1 MHGFLSGKKFMF
13 YFAVAASALII
24 NSSCTNNSSGS
35 SEEVLMVK
43 GAVKSE
49 KSFTLSDLK
58 TLSSFYLKDVY
69 LINEKANC
77 TDDEKLESR
86 GSYRGVLLR
95 DLLLTAGL
103 KYTRKWEPGVYIRV
117 RNKEKEV
124 IFSFGEIFYSS
135 IGRSA
140 VVAYQKNGKEID
152 TDSGCGQLIIHT
164 DLRSG
169 RCLKGLTEII
179 VERVDVKMKA
189 YEDKKEG
196 YLRPPTETFT
206 MLDKKNGINRQI
218 KPEDIKSLPSV
229 SIPYALMAG
238 DCEGFGGIYSFEGT
252 LLRLLLEDSGLMK
265 GCNYDYSRYV
275 LIESEDGFCATFS
288 IGEIFNS
295 RLSGNIIIAN
305 KKNNSPLDAKD
316 GFAMS
321 VVREDSTGGRSVK
334 RIYKIEV
341 F

>member
-1 MHGFLSGKKFMF
+1 MHRFISGKRFLF
-13 YFAVAASALII
+13 YFAVAAFAFIF
-24 NSSCTNNSSGS
+24 NSSCSDNSSGPA
-35 SEEVLMVK
+35 EEVLMVK
-43 GAVKSE
+43 GAVKNE
-49 KSFTLSDLK
+49 KGFTLSDLK

-117 RNKEKEV
+117 KNREKEV
-124 IFSFGEIFYSS
+124 VFSFGEIFYSS

-140 VVAYQKNGKEID
+140 VVAYEKNGKEID

-179 VERVDVKMKA
+179 VERVDVEMKA

-206 MLDKKNGINRQI
+206 LLDKNNGINRQI
-218 KPEDIKSLPSV
+218 KPEDVKSLPSV
-229 SIPYALMAG
+229 SVPSALMAG
-238 DCEGFGGIYSFEGT
+238 DCEGFGGIYSFEGAP
-252 LLRLLLEDSGLMK
+252 LRLLLEDSGFR

-288 IGEIFNS
+288 FGEIFNS
-295 RLSGNIIIAN
+295 RLSGNIIIAYI
-305 KKNNSPLDAKD
+305 KNNSLLDAKD

>member
-1 MHGFLSGKKFMF
+1 MHRFYSSKRFLF
-13 YFAVAASALII
+13 YFSVVAFAFII
-24 NSSCTNNSSGS
+24 NSSCSNNSSGS
-35 SEEVLMVK
+35 TEEVLIVK

-49 KSFTLSDLK
+49 ERFTLSDLK
-58 TLSSFYLKDVY
+58 KLSSFYLKNVY

-77 TDDEKLESR
+77 ADDEKLESL

-95 DLLLTAGL
+95 DLLLTARL

-140 VVAYQKNGKEID
+140 IVAYQKNGKEID
-152 TDSGCGQLIIHT
+152 SDSGCGQLIIHT

-206 MLDKKNGINRQI
+206 ILDKKNGINRQVNLENL
-218 KPEDIKSLPSV
+218 KNLPYV
-229 SIPYALMAG
+229 FVPYALMAG
-238 DCEGFGGIYSFEGT
+238 ECEGFGGIYSFGGT
-252 LLRLLLEDSGLMK
+252 PLRLLLEDSGLK

-288 IGEIFNS
+288 FGELFNS
-295 RLSGNIIIAN
+295 RLSDNIIIAYI
-305 KKNNSPLDAKD
+305 KNNNLLDPKD

-334 RIYKIEV
+334 RIYKMEV

>member
-1 MHGFLSGKKFMF
+1 MLRFYPTIRFLT
-13 YFAVAASALII
+13 YFTAIVLILI
-24 NSSCTNNSSGS
+24 LNSSCADNRARSTEDILS
-35 SEEVLMVK
+35 VK
-43 GAVKSE
+43 GEVKSE
-49 KSFTLSDLK
+49 KNFTLPDLK
-58 TLSSFYLKDVY
+58 SLPSFYLKDVY

-77 TDDEKLESR
+77 ADDEKLESL

-95 DLLLTAGL
+95 DILLEAGL
-103 KYTRKWEPGVYIRV
+103 KYNRKWEPGVYIRV

-140 VVAYQKNGKEID
+140 IVAYQKNGKDID
-152 TDSGCGQLIIHT
+152 SDSGCGQLIIHT

-169 RCLKGLTEII
+169 RCLKGVTEII
-179 VERVDVKMKA
+179 VERRDVEMKA
-189 YEDKKEG
+189 YDDKKEG

-206 MLDKKNGINRQI
+206 ILDEKNGINRQI
-218 KPEDIKSLPSV
+218 KPEDLRSIPTV
-229 SIPYALMAG
+229 SIPQALMAG
-238 DCEGFGGIYSFEGT
+238 DCEGFGGIYSFKGT
-252 LLRLLLEDSGLMK
+252 SLRLLLEDSGLK
-265 GCNYDYSRYV
+265 GCNYDYSHYV

-288 IGEIFNS
+288 FGEIFNS
-295 RLSGNIIIAN
+295 RLSDNIVIAYM
-305 KKNNSPLDAKD
+305 KNNKPLDAKD

-334 RIYKIEV
+334 RIYKMEV